1 MQSSLITASEVQ
13 NTPYWTSE
21 LGNLRKRARRISVER
36 LMAYNHQPD
45 YTEYY
50 PKTMTIRWVL
60 FDFCQELSP
69 ALINISCRTPSSF
82 SRVSTNL
89 RATSKSHRG
98 KDKMGDQW
106 IWFLI

>member
-1 MQSSLITASEVQ
+1 MQSSLITAFEVQ

-50 PKTMTIRWVL
+50 PRTMTIRWLL

-69 ALINISCRTPSSF
+69 ALINKLQNTFFIFQGVNQSQ
-82 SRVSTNL
+82 
-89 RATSKSHRG
+89 SHKQKPQR
-98 KDKMGDQW
+98 KR
-106 IWFLI
+106 